1 MWPDRQIFI
10 HIIPSLELVPGI
22 KPIRNVMAFAVDH
35 QHILRTAQAA
45 DSPLPTLPVDFC
57 IVKRSAIVL
66 YSIQEQLMYRKVS
79 HSPISVYTAYIFTY
93 CATVRKYHYTEEH
106 SLPDVSGNVCAL
118 PTASDIR

>member
-1 MWPDRQIFI
+1 
-10 HIIPSLELVPGI
+10 
-22 KPIRNVMAFAVDH
+22 MAFAVDQ

-57 IVKRSAIVL
+57 IVKRTAIVL
-66 YSIQEQLMYRKVS
+66 YSIQEQLIYRKVS
-79 HSPISVYTAYIFTY
+79 RYVYTAYSFTY
-93 CATVRKYHYTEEH
+93 YATVRKYRYKEEH